1 MGRVEGPVIVRNTH
15 DIPLAWPDLTTS
27 VGHTLA
33 LEPGEEAMLLS
44 DPGQVAHLLVRP
56 VSTKTSG
63 GD

>member
-1 MGRVEGPVIVRNTH
+1 MRNTH